1 LYGRRQPSVNTPRF
15 FFMGTGEE
23 GLNDT
28 KVLGG
33 AWWGV
38 LILCLTKGDKT
49 NRFAY
54 SQACRVKCVEEEGFQ
69 CHR

>member
-1 LYGRRQPSVNTPRF
+1 
-15 FFMGTGEE
+15 MGTGEE